1 MIATNNDKFFIYLI
15 ELNDLRRRYKSI
27 EEENEF
33 IDNSLNTLVE
43 RIKNCE
49 SPELVHILRHNLSVE
64 EGGLSR
70 PRETGSLEVN
80 KIIEGQYSKDVDFDN
95 VIFNVMKIVNA
106 VRESNHE
113 ALELRLL
120 SLEDYETGKYNNSL
134 YLKIIHH
141 EYDPYDNNSEIYDYI
156 NILEKGQLTDTE
168 FLIVFLFSANII
180 QGLVK

>member
-1 MIATNNDKFFIYLI
+1 MTATKNDKIFRYLV
-15 ELNDLRRRYKSI
+15 ELNDLRRRYKSV

-33 IDNSLNTLVE
+33 IDNSLNSLVK

-49 SPELVHILRHNLSVE
+49 NPELVHILRHNLSVE

-80 KIIEGQYSKDVDFDN
+80 KIIKGQYSKDVDFDN
-95 VIFNVMKIVNA
+95 VIFNVIRVVNT

-120 SLEDYETGKYNNSL
+120 SLEDYETEKYKNSL

>member
-1 MIATNNDKFFIYLI
+1 MIAIDSDKTFRYLV

-33 IDNSLNTLVE
+33 IDNSLNTLVK
-43 RIKNCE
+43 RIKGCE
-49 SPELVHILRHNLSVE
+49 NPELVHILRHNLSVE
-64 EGGLSR
+64 EGELSR

-95 VIFNVMKIVNA
+95 VIFNVIKIVNA
-106 VRESNHE
+106 VRAYNHE

-120 SLEDYETGKYNNSL
+120 SLEDCKAGKYKNSL
-134 YLKIIHH
+134 SLKIVHH
-141 EYDPYDNNSEIYDYI
+141 EYDPYDNNSKIYDYI
-156 NILEKGQLTDTE
+156 DIHDKGQLTDTE

>member
-1 MIATNNDKFFIYLI
+1 MIATNNDKLYIYI
-15 ELNDLRRRYKSI
+15 VELNDLRSRYKSVK
-27 EEENEF
+27 EENEF
-33 IDNSLNTLVE
+33 INNSLNTLVK

-49 SPELVHILRHNLSVE
+49 GPELVHILRHNLSVE
-64 EGGLSR
+64 EGGLSKLR
-70 PRETGSLEVN
+70 KTDSLEVN

-120 SLEDYETGKYNNSL
+120 SLEGFEAGKYKNSL
-134 YLKIIHH
+134 YLKIIDN
-141 EYDPYDNNSEIYDYI
+141 EYDPYNNNLNLYYYI
-156 NILEKGQLTDTE
+156 DIHEKGRLTDTE
-168 FLIVFLFSANII
+168 ILIVFLFSANII

>member
-1 MIATNNDKFFIYLI
+1 MLFRSVKN
-15 ELNDLRRRYKSI
+15 ELGAGKEI
-27 EEENEF
+27 
-33 IDNSLNTLVE
+33 
-43 RIKNCE
+43 
-49 SPELVHILRHNLSVE
+49 
-64 EGGLSR
+64 
-70 PRETGSLEVN
+70 
-80 KIIEGQYSKDVDFDN
+80 KDVDFDN
-95 VIFNVMKIVNA
+95 VIFNVIRIVNA

-120 SLEDYETGKYNNSL
+120 SLEDYETGKYKNSL

-141 EYDPYDNNSEIYDYI
+141 EYDPYDNNSEIYNYI